1 MVVKIVEESVADV
14 EVSETVVLRVSEVEV
29 VAIVVVFVV
38 VFVVIFVVV
47 VVGGA
52 VVVVNNLVVVVG
64 VHKGF
69 FQSQTA
75 SQVCSGCSIRSESP

>member
-1 MVVKIVEESVADV
+1 MIVEESVADV